1 MLKNGTTY
9 LTALFFSSYSNILVT
24 RNMKLSSLIIVIY
37 IHFIDNVCKH
47 ISMLLFLNKGQ
58 SVVNDAYS
66 ELRIT
71 SVDRSLQNV
80 LV

>member
-1 MLKNGTTY
+1 
-9 LTALFFSSYSNILVT
+9 
-24 RNMKLSSLIIVIY
+24 
-37 IHFIDNVCKH
+37 
-47 ISMLLFLNKGQ
+47 MLLFLNKGQ